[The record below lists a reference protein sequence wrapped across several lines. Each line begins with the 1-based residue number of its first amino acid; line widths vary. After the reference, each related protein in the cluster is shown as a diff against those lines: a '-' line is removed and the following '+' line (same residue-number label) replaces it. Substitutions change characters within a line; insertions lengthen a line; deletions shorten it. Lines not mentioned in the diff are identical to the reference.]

1 MGAGFLAMAIIKA
14 KYRGV
19 KAEKTAVISPLMGS
33 LVLGLIGVLF
43 ITAGL
48 VLLFNIQIPWRILGG
63 LGALAVG
70 FLFIAA
76 AFNLIKL
83 AK

>member
-1 MGAGFLAMAIIKA
+1 MGAGFLAMAFIRARYKEF
-14 KYRGV
+14 
-19 KAEKTAVISPLMGS
+19 KAEKTAVISPLAGS
-33 LVLGLIGVLF
+33 LILGLVGILF

-48 VLLFNIQIPWRILGG
+48 VLLFNIQIPWKILGG

-70 FLFIAA
+70 LLFIAA